1 MLQNSD
7 VASLIVLA
15 VGLVL
20 NLFWCPRLSFRS
32 RVSLFPLFLPGWL
45 APLALVLFCF
55 SELFHYLVL
64 LCFTLLI
71 WVKHKGEDQSQS
83 AMSTPSPLP
92 EMGEL
97 KLSVLPKGVLGM
109 LRFWPALFLFM
120 VLTSMAMSQYPAQG
134 VVTELKSDLET
145 RGLAIV
151 PQWFLLVCILAPL
164 IEEFLFRGVLYPLL
178 KKHVG
183 VFWGC
188 VLSSLAFAVSHQN
201 LRSFVVL
208 FLLGAFLTYS
218 YEKNNNILVPMTSH
232 AFFNAL
238 MLGIMLSDVA

>member
-7 VASLIVLA
+7 VAGLIVLA

-20 NLFWCPRLSFRS
+20 NLVWFPRLSFRS
-32 RVSLFPLFLPGWL
+32 RVSPLFLPGWL

-55 SELFHYLVL
+55 SEFFHYLVL
-64 LCFTLLI
+64 LGFTWLI

-83 AMSTPSPLP
+83 AASTPSPLA

-109 LRFWPALFLFM
+109 LRFWPVLFLFM
-120 VLTSMAMSQYPAQG
+120 VLSSMAMSQYPTQG

-145 RGLAIV
+145 RGLVIV

-232 AFFNAL
+232 AFFYAL
-238 MLGIMLSDVA
+238 RLGIMLSDVA

>member
-7 VASLIVLA
+7 VVGLIVLA

-20 NLFWCPRLSFRS
+20 NLVWFPNLSFRS
-32 RVSLFPLFLPGWL
+32 RVSPLALPGWL
-45 APLALVLFCF
+45 APPALALFCF
-55 SELFHYLVL
+55 SEIFHYLVL
-64 LCFTLLI
+64 LGIACLI
-71 WVKHKGEDQSQS
+71 WVKQKGEGQNQPTASI
-83 AMSTPSPLP
+83 PSPLA

-97 KLSVLPKGVLGM
+97 KLSVIPKGVLGM
-109 LRFWPALFLFM
+109 LRFWPVLFLFM

-145 RGLAIV
+145 KGLAIV

-188 VLSSLAFAVSHQN
+188 VLSSLAFSLSHQN

>member
-7 VASLIVLA
+7 VAGLIVLA

-20 NLFWCPRLSFRS
+20 NLVWFPSLSFRS
-32 RVSLFPLFLPGWL
+32 RVSPLFLPGWL

-64 LCFTLLI
+64 LSFTWLI

-83 AMSTPSPLP
+83 VASTPSPLP

-109 LRFWPALFLFM
+109 LRFWPVLFLFM

-188 VLSSLAFAVSHQN
+188 VLSSLAFALSHQN